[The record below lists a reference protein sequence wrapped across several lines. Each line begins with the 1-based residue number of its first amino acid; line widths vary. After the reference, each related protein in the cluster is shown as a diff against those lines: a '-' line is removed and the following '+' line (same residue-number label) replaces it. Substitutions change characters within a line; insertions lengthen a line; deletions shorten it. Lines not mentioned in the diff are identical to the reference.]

1 MKKPIFRAI
10 VVWVLLGSLAGLGHA
25 STAVTTEA
33 AATPDAE
40 TAFGITL
47 VSLRPTAA
55 GQMLDLR
62 FKVIDPEKARPILDK
77 GNKAFL
83 MDAAS
88 GKVLPIPVTKAG
100 SMRQT
105 TLKPEAGRMYFMLFS
120 NPGRLVR
127 EGSRVSLVIGRF
139 QKDGIVVDASGARPG
154 PPLQATEKPGT

>member
-1 MKKPIFRAI
+1 MKTLRSFAI
-10 VVWVLLGSLAGLGHA
+10 VGWILLLPLGLR
-25 STAVTTEA
+25 SA
-33 AATPDAE
+33 AAAADGQPGVIEVE
-40 TAFGITL
+40 TAFGIEL

-88 GKVLPIPVTKAG
+88 GKVLPVPVTKAG

-139 QKDGIVVDASGARPG
+139 RKDGIVVDASGAPPG
-154 PPLQATEKPGT
+154 PQRQATEKPGT